1 MYVEKI
7 KPETVQKANPDE
19 KLTVELGEFVTYP
32 LARMDN
38 GRLVREDGLVIS
50 ESMRKAINLTYYRR
64 HVQIKANQESGM
76 TPTTIFSSIKDMG
89 VKVKKKEYS
98 LVDEKTVEKEM
109 KRIEFEMDLAAS
121 NLDFEK
127 AADLRDELITLR
139 RRMKK

>member
-7 KPETVQKANPDE
+7 KPETVNKANIDE
-19 KLTVELGEFVTYP
+19 KLTVEVGEFTTYP

-50 ESMRKAINLTYYRR
+50 ESMRKAINITYYRR
-64 HVQIKANQESGM
+64 HVQIKSNEENNM